1 MHHSPSALQVL
12 PRVSLDEAFL
22 QTYILWTKVPLSQ
35 KRCCTAVYRKTAG
48 HHSACQG
55 SGPASTVL
63 IGQGSATPSALSVTT
78 FACSNRHD
86 VVRNASLFRTISRL
100 KVELHKTDRANGRWG
115 PLDSLLR
122 LSSVVALPSESLK
135 NEKEGVAESWPRF
148 HSSSRGKLLT
158 TCCWLAAQVFSSWS
172 SLPQDHFS
180 SVQFSHSVMSDS
192 LRPNDSQLSRP
203 PCLSPTPRVY
213 SNSCPLSQ
221 QCHPAIS
228 SSAIH
233 FSSRPQSLPAS
244 ESFPMSQLFTWGGQS
259 IGVSTSASALPMNT
273 QDWSPL
279 GWTGWL
285 SLQSMGLW
293 RVFSNI

>member
-1 MHHSPSALQVL
+1 MLKSPFLSKIRKRGNTKVKGDRAPYPATQQRKVAGTHSLTMHHSPSALQVL

-22 QTYILWTKVPLSQ
+22 QTYFLWTKVPLSQ

-135 NEKEGVAESWPRF
+135 NEKEGVAES
-148 HSSSRGKLLT
+148 
-158 TCCWLAAQVFSSWS
+158 
-172 SLPQDHFS
+172 
-180 SVQFSHSVMSDS
+180 
-192 LRPNDSQLSRP
+192 
-203 PCLSPTPRVY
+203 
-213 SNSCPLSQ
+213 
-221 QCHPAIS
+221 
-228 SSAIH
+228 
-233 FSSRPQSLPAS
+233 
-244 ESFPMSQLFTWGGQS
+244 
-259 IGVSTSASALPMNT
+259 
-273 QDWSPL
+273 
-279 GWTGWL
+279 
-285 SLQSMGLW
+285 
-293 RVFSNI
+293 